1 MTCSC
6 ASRET
11 TTWSTRCGILTR
23 LELYKWP
30 VTAHGKHSPTPLPS
44 PRPVPRPF
52 PRNWAPCCISC
63 RDGLFSGGIIPPVWE
78 SGHTVVDEGRT
89 AILGQPITASL
100 VLALGTITNLSATLD
115 LKCPRCISAQH
126 VVWYWARLD
135 RDRNPRSTLVL
146 LLPVSTDAAAPDM
159 HSFFPLAIYL
169 QDHVLQCYMLCYFAK
184 IFRL

>member
-11 TTWSTRCGILTR
+11 TWPTRCGILTR
-23 LELYKWP
+23 LELYKW
-30 VTAHGKHSPTPLPS
+30 
-44 PRPVPRPF
+44 PVPRPF

-100 VLALGTITNLSATLD
+100 ILALRTITNLSATLD
-115 LKCPRCISAQH
+115 LKCSRCISAQH

-159 HSFFPLAIYL
+159 HTVYL
-169 QDHVLQCYMLCYFAK
+169 QDHVLQCYMLCHFAK